1 MSQAVADA
9 VVPVL
14 QAIPAAVARG
24 VAASQLSCGPCV
36 LRKARFH
43 REHGDEISFAL
54 ARAREAA
61 GDSEIPDV
69 AAFLPDRLKPDP
81 SNPIDDGRLPWQ
93 HAATTMIDGTLYCD
107 WDAVALETRIT
118 AQPAPQQPAQPGPPR
133 KPFFIANSS
142 DVGQVLRDSERVMG
156 APGVPGQ

>member
-1 MSQAVADA
+1 MTASPAAPVSGDATATAPPGDAVPPAFRKSPGAQLASAMSQAVADA

-24 VAASQLSCGPCV
+24 VAASQRSGAPCV

-81 SNPIDDGRLPWQ
+81 ANPVDDERLPYQ
-93 HAATTMIDGTLYCD
+93 HPATTMIDGTLYCD
-107 WDAVALETRIT
+107 WDAV
-118 AQPAPQQPAQPGPPR
+118 
-133 KPFFIANSS
+133 
-142 DVGQVLRDSERVMG
+142 
-156 APGVPGQ
+156 